1 MTLFRIAMQNVKN
14 SFFNYLMYFISI
26 VFSVFVF
33 FSFKSIEYNEALSSL
48 GEKTRMSI
56 NTSSIVIVVFV
67 FLFIYYSNSFFFNR
81 RRREVGTYS
90 LLGMRKNQ
98 IGKIFLYETFLMGI
112 VAILIGI
119 FLGLL
124 FSKLMTMMLVK
135 LMNEMIVVN
144 MNLSIKALVQT
155 LAVFLIIF
163 IVIGIRNTIVIR
175 NKRIIEL
182 FNKYPEKYKFKKF
195 IKLKCVLGVL
205 LIAISYLMSISY
217 FIAEN
222 IMLSVFI
229 LVTIIPGTFLFFS
242 STMYMIIDAVKK
254 RKSFYYKGQNLIA
267 FSELGFK
274 LKSNSSVLAVI
285 AILIATSVTMLGFTI
300 SLYYDIDRNISE
312 NYKYS
317 YTINLGNSY
326 VNNEID
332 KLLYKYKKD
341 NKIIFDKIIE
351 LIDKDINIEMY
362 YKNRNSYI
370 EDRTSVDII
379 RESDFKKLRQYQN
392 NNYEELTSK
401 ESVYYVSDSYKK
413 IFFKDFEI
421 EKINLHIKDANEY
434 DINLFKVQKSI
445 LEPEINS
452 QATFDLIVVKDD
464 VFNQLK
470 LHGNSRLIRLIDI
483 KNEKKELDLTL
494 KFKNIVSENM
504 KFTYPFNFTSSIESY
519 DNLIKL
525 SGLMLFIGIFLSVVF
540 LLCTGSIILF
550 KQLSNIYD
558 DKERYIML
566 IKLGANNKDIEK
578 IISKQLKVIFL
589 MPLVVGTVHNLFA
602 MSIAQK
608 FIPRSLLVPIIITLV
623 IYFIGY
629 FIYYFLTLKY
639 ALNMIKE

>member
-1 MTLFRIAMQNVKN
+1 MCI
-14 SFFNYLMYFISI
+14 
-26 VFSVFVF
+26 
-33 FSFKSIEYNEALSSL
+33 
-48 GEKTRMSI
+48 
-56 NTSSIVIVVFV
+56 
-67 FLFIYYSNSFFFNR
+67 FIYILFKLIFFNR
-81 RRREVGTYS
+81 RRREVGIYS

-112 VAILIGI
+112 VVILIGI

-144 MNLSIKALVQT
+144 MNLSIKALAQT

-182 FNKYPEKYKFKKF
+182 FNKSPKKYRFKKF
-195 IKLKCVLGVL
+195 IKLKCALGVL

-242 STMYMIIDAVKK
+242 SAMYMIIDAVKK

-341 NKIIFDKIIE
+341 NKIIFDKTIE

-362 YKNRNSYI
+362 YKNGNSYI

-379 RESDFKKLRQYQN
+379 RKSDFKKLRQYQN

-421 EKINLHIKDANEY
+421 EKINLHLKDTNEY

-452 QATFDLIVVKDD
+452 QATFDLIVVKDN

-470 LHGNSRLIRLIDI
+470 LHENSRLIRLIDI
-483 KNEKKELDLTL
+483 KNEKK
-494 KFKNIVSENM
+494 NWI
-504 KFTYPFNFTSSIESY
+504 
-519 DNLIKL
+519 
-525 SGLMLFIGIFLSVVF
+525 
-540 LLCTGSIILF
+540 
-550 KQLSNIYD
+550 
-558 DKERYIML
+558 
-566 IKLGANNKDIEK
+566 
-578 IISKQLKVIFL
+578 
-589 MPLVVGTVHNLFA
+589 
-602 MSIAQK
+602 
-608 FIPRSLLVPIIITLV
+608 
-623 IYFIGY
+623 
-629 FIYYFLTLKY
+629 
-639 ALNMIKE
+639 

>member
-124 FSKLMTMMLVK
+124 FSKLMTMMLLK

-182 FNKYPEKYKFKKF
+182 FNKSPEKYKFKKF
-195 IKLKCVLGVL
+195 IKLKCALGVL

-242 STMYMIIDAVKK
+242 SMMYMIIDTVKK

-326 VNNEID
+326 VNNEIG

-341 NKIIFDKIIE
+341 NKIIFDKTIE
-351 LIDKDINIEMY
+351 HIDKDINIEMY
-362 YKNRNSYI
+362 YKNGNSYI
-370 EDRTSVDII
+370 ENRTSVDII

-392 NNYEELTSK
+392 NSYEELTSK

-421 EKINLHIKDANEY
+421 EKINLHIKDTNEY

-470 LHGNSRLIRLIDI
+470 LHGNFRLIRLIDI

-494 KFKNIVSENM
+494 KLKNIVSENM

-519 DNLIKL
+519 NNLIKL

-629 FIYYFLTLKY
+629 FIYYFLY
-639 ALNMIKE
+639 

>member
-144 MNLSIKALVQT
+144 MNLSIKALVKT

-341 NKIIFDKIIE
+341 NKIIFDKTIE

-362 YKNRNSYI
+362 YKNGNSYI

-413 IFFKDFEI
+413 MFFKDFEI
-421 EKINLHIKDANEY
+421 EKINLYIKDTNEY

-483 KNEKKELDLTL
+483 KNEK
-494 KFKNIVSENM
+494 
-504 KFTYPFNFTSSIESY
+504 
-519 DNLIKL
+519 
-525 SGLMLFIGIFLSVVF
+525 
-540 LLCTGSIILF
+540 
-550 KQLSNIYD
+550 
-558 DKERYIML
+558 
-566 IKLGANNKDIEK
+566 
-578 IISKQLKVIFL
+578 
-589 MPLVVGTVHNLFA
+589 
-602 MSIAQK
+602 
-608 FIPRSLLVPIIITLV
+608 
-623 IYFIGY
+623 
-629 FIYYFLTLKY
+629 
-639 ALNMIKE
+639 

>member
-98 IGKIFLYETFLMGI
+98 IGKIFLYETFFMGI

-182 FNKYPEKYKFKKF
+182 FNKSPEKYKFKKF
-195 IKLKCVLGVL
+195 IKLKCALGVL

-317 YTINLGNSY
+317 YTINLGNLH

-332 KLLYKYKKD
+332 KLLYKYKKN
-341 NKIIFDKIIE
+341 NKIIFDKTIE
-351 LIDKDINIEMY
+351 LIDKDINLEIY
-362 YKNRNSYI
+362 YRNSYR
-370 EDRTSVDII
+370 EDRTSVDIV

-392 NNYEELTSK
+392 NNYEELTS
-401 ESVYYVSDSYKK
+401 EEYVYYVSDSYKK
-413 IFFKDFEI
+413 VLFENFEI
-421 EKINLHIKDANEY
+421 EKINLYLKDKSEHG
-434 DINLFKVQKSI
+434 INLFTIQKSI

-452 QATFDLIVVKDD
+452 QATFDLIVVKDK
-464 VFNQLK
+464 VFNKLK
-470 LHGNSRLIRLIDI
+470 SDGNSRLIRLIDI

-494 KFKNIVSENM
+494 KLKNIINKNM
-504 KFTYPFNFTSSIESY
+504 EFTYPFNFTSSIESY
-519 DNLIKL
+519 NNLIKL

-566 IKLGANNKDIEK
+566 TKLGANNKDIGK

-589 MPLVVGTVHNLFA
+589 LPLVVGTVHNLFA

-639 ALNMIKE
+639 ALNIITE

>member
-144 MNLSIKALVQT
+144 MNLSIKALIQT

-182 FNKYPEKYKFKKF
+182 FNKSPEKYRFKKF
-195 IKLKCVLGVL
+195 IKLKCALGVL

-242 STMYMIIDAVKK
+242 SAMYMIIDAVKK

-267 FSELGFK
+267 FSEFGFK

-341 NKIIFDKIIE
+341 NKIIFDKTIE

-362 YKNRNSYI
+362 YKNGNSYI

-421 EKINLHIKDANEY
+421 EKINLHLKDTNEY

-452 QATFDLIVVKDD
+452 QATFDLIVVKDN

-483 KNEKKELDLTL
+483 KNERKELDLTL
-494 KFKNIVSENM
+494 KLKNTVSENM

-519 DNLIKL
+519 NNLIKL

-566 IKLGANNKDIEK
+566 TKLGANNKDIEK
-578 IISKQLKVIFL
+578 VISKQLKVIFL